1 MREHRSL
8 RSDLPAGSSRWAVRR
23 AEWRSLGITDEEM
36 ARPKVAIVN
45 SSSDL
50 AACFSHLDAIVPVL
64 KDAVRAAGG
73 LPFEIR
79 TAAPADFI
87 TSAGAGGRYVLP
99 TRDLIVNDIEVVV
112 EGALLDGMI
121 CLASCD
127 KTAPA
132 HMMAAGRL
140 DVPTVV
146 VACGYQ
152 HSALAEDGGADIEDV
167 FLHAGHT
174 ALGRTSAEDLLR
186 MSEGAI
192 RGPGVC
198 AGLGTANTMH
208 MATEALGMALPGTTP
223 TRANGPAMWQAVR
236 DAGRR
241 IVELIE
247 EGRTPRSVITPGS
260 VRNAVTLM
268 LSIGGSINSVKHLQ
282 AVAVEA
288 GLDVDVWRLYEDLA
302 SEIPVLTAVRPNGPH
317 LIEQLDDAGGTLG
330 VMAALAPLLDLDT
343 VGITGRPLGQL
354 LDEAPPADTSVIR
367 PLDDPF
373 SRRPSIV
380 IVRGSLAADGAI
392 VKLPVDEE
400 RPATFRGPARCFA
413 SRESAIDALAA
424 GEVRRG
430 DVVVMR
436 GMGLHGGPGMAMA
449 SALVFALDGAGLGAD
464 VAVVTDGQLS
474 GLVNKGIVVGEV
486 SPEAAAGGPL
496 GLVRDGDVISIDL
509 DARTVDLEVGPDE
522 LAAREPAPAETVRT
536 AGWLSQY
543 EATVTPN
550 ACGAVLGR
558 RRTAACGV
566 CTAETTP
573 ETAEQRTPGGAAEAC
588 AGGGRR

>member
-1 MREHRSL
+1 MREHQDGTAPGAGTAQSL
-8 RSDLPAGSSRWAVRR
+8 RSDLPTGSSRWAVRR
-23 AEWRSLGITDEEM
+23 AQWRSLGITDEEM
-36 ARPKVAIVN
+36 SRPKIAIVN

-50 AACFSHLDAIVPVL
+50 AACFSHLDDIVPVL

-121 CLASCD
+121 CLSSCD

-132 HMMAAGRL
+132 HLMAAGRL
-140 DVPTVV
+140 DVPTVL

-152 HSALAEDGGADIEDV
+152 RSALHEDGGADIEDV

-208 MATEALGMALPGTTP
+208 MAVEALGMALPGSTP
-223 TRANGPAMWQAVR
+223 VRANSPAMWDAVR
-236 DAGRR
+236 AAGHRA
-241 IVELIE
+241 VELVK
-247 EGRTPRSVITPGS
+247 EGRSPRSVLTPAA
-260 VRNAVTLM
+260 VRNAVTVM
-268 LSIGGSINSVKHLQ
+268 LAIGGSINSVKHLQ

-288 GLDVDVWRLYEDLA
+288 GLDVDVWRLYEELA
-302 SEIPVLTAVRPNGPH
+302 DRVPVLTAVRPNGPH
-317 LIEQLDDAGGTLG
+317 LIEQLDDAGGTRG

-343 VGITGRPLGQL
+343 VGITGQRLGDL
-354 LDEAPPADTSVIR
+354 LDASPPADSAYIR

-373 SRRPSIV
+373 SRRPSILV
-380 IVRGSLAADGAI
+380 VRGSLAAEGAI
-392 VKLPVDEE
+392 IKLPVDEE
-400 RPATFRGPARCFA
+400 RPTTFRGPARCYP
-413 SRESAIDALAA
+413 SREAAVDALAA
-424 GEVRRG
+424 GQVQRG
-430 DVVVMR
+430 DVVVLR

-449 SALVFALDGAGLGAD
+449 SAFVFALDGAGLGAD

-486 SPEAAAGGPL
+486 SPEAARGGPL
-496 GLVRDGDVISIDL
+496 GRVHDGDMISIDL
-509 DARTVDLEVGPDE
+509 AARTVDLEVDLDE
-522 LAAREPAPAETVRT
+522 LAAREPIPAETVRT
-536 AGWLSQY
+536 PGWLAQY
-543 EATVTPN
+543 DATVGLP
-550 ACGAVLGR
+550 ACGAVLGGR
-558 RRTAACGV
+558 G
-566 CTAETTP
+566 
-573 ETAEQRTPGGAAEAC
+573 AC
-588 AGGGRR
+588 AARRASISGDRR

>member
-1 MREHRSL
+1 MREHRSR

-23 AEWRSLGITDEEM
+23 AEWRALGIIDEEM
-36 ARPKVAIVN
+36 ARPKIAIVN

-79 TAAPADFI
+79 TAAPSDFI

-112 EGALLDGMI
+112 EGALLDGMV

-132 HMMAAGRL
+132 HVMAAGRL

-152 HSALAEDGGADIEDV
+152 HSALAEDGGPDIEDV

-174 ALGRTSAEDLLR
+174 ALGRTSADDLLR

-208 MATEALGMALPGTTP
+208 MATEALGMALPGSTP
-223 TRANGPAMWQAVR
+223 VRANGPAMWRAVR

-241 IVELIE
+241 FVELIE
-247 EGRTPRSVITPGS
+247 EGRTPRSVLTPAA

-268 LSIGGSINSVKHLQ
+268 LAVGGSINSVKHLQ

-288 GLDVDVWRLYEDLA
+288 GLDVDVWRLYEELA
-302 SEIPVLTAVRPNGPH
+302 DKVPVLTAVRPNGPH
-317 LIEQLDDAGGTLG
+317 LIEQLEDAGGTRA
-330 VMAALAPLLDLDT
+330 VMAALAPLLDLDA
-343 VGITGRPLGQL
+343 VGITGRRLGDVL
-354 LDEAPPADTSVIR
+354 AEAPPADTEVIR
-367 PLDDPF
+367 PLDAPF

-380 IVRGSLAADGAI
+380 VVRGTLAADGAI
-392 VKLPVDEE
+392 VKLPADEE
-400 RPATFRGPARCFA
+400 RPSAFRGPARCFG
-413 SRESAIDALAA
+413 SREAAIDALAA

-509 DARTVDLEVGPDE
+509 DARTVDLEVGADE
-522 LAAREPAPAETVRT
+522 LAAREPVPADTLRT
-536 AGWLSQY
+536 SGWLAQY
-543 EATVTPN
+543 EATVAPN
-550 ACGAVLGR
+550 ACGAVLGGR
-558 RRTAACGV
+558 TLCGPPTAA
-566 CTAETTP
+566 TATVP
-573 ETAEQRTPGGAAEAC
+573 TATAPTGTASAVPEAC
-588 AGGGRR
+588 AGGGC